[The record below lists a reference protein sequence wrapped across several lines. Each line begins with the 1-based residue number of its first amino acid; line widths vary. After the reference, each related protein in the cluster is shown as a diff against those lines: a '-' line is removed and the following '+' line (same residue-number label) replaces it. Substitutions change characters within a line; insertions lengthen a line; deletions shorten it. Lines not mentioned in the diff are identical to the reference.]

1 MEPPLLCAA
10 LGDGAALPPPGACLP
25 PPGCWPPPW
34 CRCCVQ
40 LRGRSVPRYWEEDVV
55 PSRPMPCPG
64 SGVLVSA
71 REHVGSGGGPRL
83 CEYHLLGAPGL
94 LPFTLA
100 QHPHRLGS
108 FRASSPGRGLPSVSL
123 VTPWFF
129 MGRGARGVEVLAG
142 TGWERMGDRVGDGTV
157 ASGDG

>member
-1 MEPPLLCAA
+1 M
-10 LGDGAALPPPGACLP
+10 
-25 PPGCWPPPW
+25 
-34 CRCCVQ
+34 
-40 LRGRSVPRYWEEDVV
+40 

-108 FRASSPGRGLPSVSL
+108 FRASSPGHVTELGQGCPSPAPRGGVCASEALLCLLP
-123 VTPWFF
+123 
-129 MGRGARGVEVLAG
+129 
-142 TGWERMGDRVGDGTV
+142 
-157 ASGDG
+157 